1 MAQYK
6 FIYKKGGYKAGEE
19 IRLEKITASERIG
32 NAALKALYFFIAALF
47 IFNLIRFIF

>member
-6 FIYKKGGYKAGEE
+6 LIYKKGGYKAGEE
-19 IRLEKITASERIG
+19 IRLEKITTAERIG
-32 NAALKALYFFIAALF
+32 AEMIKILIFFIAALF